1 MKAPKYQRMEML
13 QAAISAAGQEL
24 SDPIEGLEVTGK
36 GVVAWANGRIILL
49 SCHWD
54 NGYSETGQPLL
65 GSGAWSANY
74 AEDCDSSFRLSGN
87 NARAR
92 HRARWRFW

>member
-24 SDPIEGLEVTGK
+24 SDPIEGLEVTDK

-49 SCHWD
+49 TCHWD

-65 GSGAWSANY
+65 GSGAWSADY
-74 AEDCDSSFRLSGN
+74 AGDCDSSLRPSGN
-87 NARAR
+87 DARAR